1 MDLRQIM
8 TVSGSG
14 MAVQSA
20 RMKVLSENIANS
32 ESVDGDNGEAYRRQV
47 ISFQTV
53 TDRATGLNTVKVK
66 DVSPDYSTPM
76 RQIFDPSHPAADDK
90 GFVTMPNVSTVIES
104 TDLREASRA
113 YEANINVIENTKNM
127 MSRSLD
133 LLR

>member
-1 MDLRQIM
+1 
-8 TVSGSG
+8 
-14 MAVQSA
+14 
-20 RMKVLSENIANS
+20 
-32 ESVDGDNGEAYRRQV
+32 
-47 ISFQTV
+47 
-53 TDRATGLNTVKVK
+53 
-66 DVSPDYSTPM
+66 M